1 MDIISLIKKQ
11 NDYIVKMRREFHK
24 YAEPSWKEFRTSQR
38 IKEEL
43 DKMSIPYK
51 TVANTGVIAYING
64 SNSSCKTV
72 ALRADIDAL
81 EVIEKNEVEY
91 KSINRGIMH
100 ACGHDGH
107 AAMLLGAA
115 KVLSENREHING
127 SVRLI
132 FQPAEEV
139 VEGAKALIKEGVLE
153 GIDGLLGIHLWSVI
167 KTGTISVEEGPRMAS
182 GDSFKITLSEK
193 KGQDS
198 VDLITAGAAIVRDL
212 QSIVSRETSPLDPS
226 VVSVGIFNSDTN
238 QNTSEKNVILEG
250 TVRCYSYMLRDDFP
264 KMLKRIS
271 KSIASSYNAEAELEY
286 TEGVP
291 PTINDAYCSAIAKK
305 SVEKIL
311 SKDAVIELEKTTGG
325 EDLSYYLE
333 KVPGI
338 IAFVGISNKEKNTDY
353 PHHSGNFNID
363 EDSLVHG
370 AALYVQ
376 FALDFLNE

>member
-1 MDIISLIKKQ
+1 MDTKRLIKNQ
-11 NDYIVKMRREFHK
+11 NDYIVNMRREFHK
-24 YAEPSWKEFRTSQR
+24 HAEPSWKEFRTSKR

-51 TVANTGVIAYING
+51 TVANTGVVAYING
-64 SNSSCKTV
+64 NTKGKTV

-81 EVIEKNEVEY
+81 EVIEKNDLEY
-91 KSINRGIMH
+91 KSINNGIMH

-115 KVLSENREHING
+115 KVLSQNKEHING
-127 SVRLI
+127 NVRLL

-139 VEGAKALIKEGVLE
+139 VQGAKALIKEGVLE
-153 GIDGLLGIHLWSVI
+153 GVDGLLGIHLWSGV
-167 KTGTISVEEGPRMAS
+167 KTGNVSVEEGPRMAS
-182 GDSFKITLSEK
+182 GDTFKIKITEEK
-193 KGQDS
+193 GIS
-198 VDLITAGAAIVRDL
+198 SIDLISAGAAIVRDL

-226 VVSVGIFNSDTN
+226 VVSVGVFNSDTDL
-238 QNTSEKNVILEG
+238 NTSTKNVILEG
-250 TVRCYSYMLRDDFP
+250 TVRCYSYKLRADFP
-264 KMLKRIS
+264 KMLDRIS
-271 KSIASSYNAEAELEY
+271 KNTASSYNAKAELVFD
-286 TEGVP
+286 EGVP
-291 PTINDAYCSAIAKK
+291 PTINNSYCSDIAKK

-311 SKDAVIELEKTTGG
+311 SKDAVTKLEKTTGG

-338 IAFVGISNKEKNTDY
+338 IAFVGIANKEKKTDY

-363 EDSLVHG
+363 ENSLVHG
-370 AALYVQ
+370 AGLYVQ